1 MYLSLFSIS
10 FSFSSVLL
18 TLLGTDQY
26 SSSSFTNSSSE
37 PVTDFIPS
45 LKSLV
50 NSSSLKNKYG
60 YLYLRLNRSS
70 NCLIVLR
77 IVSNSLFRT
86 SATITA
92 FWLSSLSFSPSPLA
106 AILFSASKSRS
117 TP

>member
-10 FSFSSVLL
+10 FSLSSVLL

-60 YLYLRLNRSS
+60 
-70 NCLIVLR
+70 
-77 IVSNSLFRT
+77 SLFRT

-92 FWLSSLSFSPSPLA
+92 FCLSSLSFPSSPLA
-106 AILFSASKSRS
+106 AFLFSASKSRS